1 MRQEQQNFRLQQAEY
16 MALFSESDPD
26 PVYRIDLNGKIIHTN
41 LPGSALLNKPNYI
54 GSSIHDI
61 ISDISY
67 KDVEDIINGGGSKE
81 YTIFMNP
88 KVYRFIFRG
97 IPKMKVGH
105 LYGSD
110 ITELK
115 EKERALIAAV
125 QKAEN
130 SERLKDHFLSQMS
143 HEIRSPLNSILGF
156 NSIIQEELKDS
167 IPDELKSIFSSV
179 DNSGKRLYRTI
190 DLNLNMA
197 MVMTDT
203 MKVNPQK
210 LNLPEIV
217 QHLLI
222 EYRHYAKEKQLNLFF
237 ENNCQNPQAE
247 VDHYSFVTIIQNLID
262 NSIKYT
268 NTGEI
273 RVGIWNSNNKL
284 FISISDTGIGISEE
298 YKSKLFNVFSQE
310 VTGYGRPFEGNG
322 LGLALSKRLLE
333 LNKGEIEVVSQKGAG
348 STFTISFNSIT

>member
-1 MRQEQQNFRLQQAEY
+1 MRKEQQNFRLQQAEY

-41 LPGSALLNKPNYI
+41 PPGAALLNKSSYI

-61 ISDISY
+61 IPDISY
-67 KDVEDIINGGGSKE
+67 KEIEDIINGGRTKE
-81 YTIFMNP
+81 YTISMGS
-88 KVYRFIFRG
+88 KIYRFIFRG
-97 IPKMKVGH
+97 ISKLKVGH

-115 EKERALIAAV
+115 EKERALVAAV

-130 SERLKDHFLSQMS
+130 SERMKDHFLSQMS

-156 NSIIQEELKDS
+156 NSIIQEELKDYV
-167 IPDELKSIFSSV
+167 PEELKSIFDSV
-179 DNSGKRLYRTI
+179 ESSGKRLYRTI

-203 MKVNPQK
+203 MKINPQK

-222 EYRHYAKEKQLNLFF
+222 EYRHYAKEKSLDLFY
-237 ENNCQNPQAE
+237 ENNCQSPLAE
-247 VDHYSFVTIIQNLID
+247 VDHYAFVTIIQNLID
-262 NSIKYT
+262 NAIKYT
-268 NTGEI
+268 SKGEVRI
-273 RVGIWNSNNKL
+273 NISNSGGK
-284 FISISDTGIGISEE
+284 IAIAVSDTGIGISDE
-298 YKSKLFNVFSQE
+298 YKNKLFNVFSQE
-310 VTGYGRPFEGNG
+310 VMGYSRPFEGNG
-322 LGLALSKRLLE
+322 LGLALSKRLIE
-333 LNKGEIEVVSQKGAG
+333 LNKGEIEVVSKKGIG
-348 STFTISFNSIT
+348 STFTVRFNTIN